1 MKKAILFLTIALTF
15 ISLSSCNLDNEGL
28 LYMNRSRFDSD
39 DKDRNFIGY
48 DETEYFYFVSK
59 NGLERGTAGSSNN
72 ETVVMQHDIFT
83 QHYQDIGYL
92 SGNQIVYI
100 DDHHDGQDFYLI
112 DTNGNTPTLL
122 TSNLPSGFRVLE
134 IYSYNGGHYA
144 VARNDENK
152 NDINVYKVEI
162 SNGTSLNFT
171 EESFT
176 STFEGSHSGS
186 YNGLIS
192 FDNKCYFQGKQI
204 KLNGESDF
212 TFSNVISFGTSE
224 TDIYII
230 KNSSSRY
237 YFYKGTV
244 SDETTITVSL
254 IEEVNGNSTNE
265 ITPCFIDSDGAIYIT
280 DYYGTNT
287 PTRIIR
293 VYNNPDSADTGNAYL
308 NESNSLGRNNIVAEA
323 FFKSGDA
330 VYMLSKNNGLFS
342 L

>member
-48 DETEYFYFVSK
+48 DGTEYFYFVSK
-59 NGLERGTAGSSNN
+59 NGLERGTPGSSNN

-92 SGNQIVYI
+92 SVNQIVYI

-112 DTNGNTPTLL
+112 DTNGNAPTLL

-134 IYSYNGGHYA
+134 IYSYDSGHYA

-152 NDINVYKVEI
+152 NDIKVYKVEI
-162 SNGTSLNFT
+162 SNEPSLNFT
-171 EESFT
+171 EKSF
-176 STFEGSHSGS
+176 TFEGSHSGS

-212 TFSNVISFGTSE
+212 TFSNVISFGTSGN
-224 TDIYII
+224 DIYII

-237 YFYKGTV
+237 YFYQGTV
-244 SDETTITVSL
+244 SDDTTIKVSL
-254 IEEVNGNSTNE
+254 IEEVRGNSTNE

-293 VYNNPDSADTGNAYL
+293 VYSNPDSTDTNAYL

-323 FFKSGDA
+323 FFESGDA